1 MGRNSLQGQNVLALP
16 RRLSRRA
23 KSSAP
28 AAAAAA
34 ACLLA
39 AVAVDARHVA
49 GAQGRL
55 EAEYVATIS
64 GIPIGHGT
72 WVVEISDNTFTAAAS
87 GSTAGLLRIFSG
99 ARGSGA
105 SSGTMS
111 GAGPVPNSYAA
122 TIIDDRHVDEVH
134 IALTGGN
141 VTNFSAEP
149 PLLPLP
155 DRIPVTEAD
164 VRGVVDPMTSALS
177 RVGGSGDPVGPAAC
191 QRRVAVFDGRV
202 RYDLHSEF
210 KRIETVKAERGYE
223 GPAVVCALYFQ
234 PISGYVPGR
243 SAVKFLIDLRDAEVW
258 LVPIAG
264 TRVLVP
270 FRVSMPTPVGPGIL
284 QAKEFVTVAQ
294 PAHAVAKTQ

>member
-1 MGRNSLQGQNVLALP
+1 MLALP
-16 RRLSRRA
+16 RRLSRHVMP
-23 KSSAP
+23 SAP
-28 AAAAAA
+28 ATAVAAG
-34 ACLLA
+34 CLLA
-39 AVAVDARHVA
+39 ALAADVSHGAK
-49 GAQGRL
+49 AQGRL
-55 EAEYVATIS
+55 EAEYVATVS
-64 GIPIGHGT
+64 GIPIGHGN
-72 WVVEISDNTFTAAAS
+72 WVVEISDSGYTAAAS

-105 SSGTMS
+105 ARGTMGS
-111 GAGPVPNSYAA
+111 AGPVPTSYAA

-155 DRIPVTEAD
+155 DRIPVTQAD

-177 RVGGSGDPVGPAAC
+177 RVGGSGDPIGPAAC

-210 KRIETVKAERGYE
+210 KRIETVKAEQGYE
-223 GPAVVCALYFQ
+223 GPVVVCALYFQ

-258 LVPIAG
+258 LAPIAG

-270 FRVSMPTPVGPGIL
+270 FRVSMPTPLGPGVL
-284 QAKEFVTVAQ
+284 LAKQFVTVAQ
-294 PAHAVAKTQ
+294 PGHTLAKTQ

>member
-1 MGRNSLQGQNVLALP
+1 LALP
-16 RRLSRRA
+16 CCLPRYA
-23 KSSAP
+23 KSSTP
-28 AAAAAA
+28 TAAAVA

-39 AVAVDARHVA
+39 ALAADASHAAR
-49 GAQGRL
+49 AQGRL
-55 EAEYVATIS
+55 EAEYIATVS
-64 GIPIGHGT
+64 GIPVGHGN
-72 WVVEISDNTFTAAAS
+72 WEVEISDTAYTAAAS
-87 GSTAGLLRIFSG
+87 GSTAGVLRLFSG
-99 ARGSGA
+99 AKGTGA
-105 SSGTMS
+105 ASGTMS
-111 GAGPVPNSYAA
+111 GSGPVPTNYAA

-141 VTNFSAEP
+141 VTDFSAEP

-177 RVGGSGDPVGPAAC
+177 RVGGSGDPVSPAAC

-223 GPAVVCALYFQ
+223 GPVVVCALYFQ

-243 SAVKFLIDLRDAEVW
+243 SAVKFLIELRDAEVW
-258 LVPIAG
+258 LAPIAG

-270 FRVSMPTPVGPGIL
+270 FRVSMPTPLGPGIL
-284 QAKEFVTVAQ
+284 QAKQFVTVAQ
-294 PAHAVAKTQ
+294 PPHALAKSLAKSQ